1 MVSRRYLTLVPA
13 LFLTLHCNQKQVV
26 LRPVRD
32 LPEEFYQDKHFGPD
46 LKSVY
51 ERNEFLLVTGG
62 SDQIGQAVIAV
73 DKGNIDLHL
82 DSSRKTGSENFE
94 LYSGHGYQVSLT
106 YTEYKQSEHTPIIF
120 RGRLIVR
127 YNDLKSTYDV
137 VGAVGYH

>member
-1 MVSRRYLTLVPA
+1 
-13 LFLTLHCNQKQVV
+13 
-26 LRPVRD
+26 VRD
-32 LPEEFYQDKHFGPD
+32 LPEEFYQDKHFGSD

-82 DSSRKTGSENFE
+82 DSSRTIGSENFE
-94 LYSGHGYQVSLT
+94 LYSGHGYQVNLT
-106 YTEYKQSEHTPIIF
+106 YTEHKQSEPTPIIF